1 MLAAAQHSGSGAE
14 AGAEGGD
21 PLPLVSADHPCKILN
36 MTLQQEHVLGPD
48 LGQHRSA
55 GSAGGAAF
63 EHQPRLVQAE
73 THPPQKMLAV
83 LAVLKVFKVMK
94 VLKLLKLLK
103 LLTVLKIL
111 TLLL

>member
-1 MLAAAQHSGSGAE
+1 MLAAAQHAGSGAE

-21 PLPLVSADHPCKILN
+21 PRPLVSPDHPCKILN

-83 LAVLKVFKVMK
+83 LKLFKVLE
-94 VLKLLKLLK
+94 VLKLLKVLK
-103 LLTVLKIL
+103 VLTVLKIMAICDSF
-111 TLLL
+111 

>member
-21 PLPLVSADHPCKILN
+21 PLPLVSPDHPCKILN

-73 THPPQKMLAV
+73 THPPC
-83 LAVLKVFKVMK
+83 LKWCN
-94 VLKLLKLLK
+94 LQIYHICS
-103 LLTVLKIL
+103 LTCKRIQKIL
-111 TLLL
+111 DPTKYSKCWQY